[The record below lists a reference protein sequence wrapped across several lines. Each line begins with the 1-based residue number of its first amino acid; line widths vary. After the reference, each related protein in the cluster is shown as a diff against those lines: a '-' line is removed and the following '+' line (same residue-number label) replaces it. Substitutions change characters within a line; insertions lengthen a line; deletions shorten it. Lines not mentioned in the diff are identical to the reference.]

1 MISVES
7 QVAYSERMSSLI
19 PSRAGHLALRVGSE
33 VWVVGG
39 HDESGAREDV
49 WRYDIE
55 KREWREQPLRGK
67 KAASPLPRLEFDGCY
82 LGGAGGVAGTVFAPG
97 ASRIFVFGGV
107 QLEGEQVLILN
118 DLWSLDCSATEV
130 SWTLVAE
137 ETPCPERAGHVC
149 VALSS
154 DAMFVHGGDCMRP
167 LDDAWI
173 YLAPSNSWVK
183 VSVAPGDPAPHARAQ
198 HSAAYCPEIES
209 VAIFGGLFIQD
220 GETVHLND
228 LWLLHCPSSSLSSGA
243 GVASFQWTN
252 ISCTDIAPSPRDL
265 PMLSY
270 VDGAGLLILGG
281 FGLRE
286 LQEDEQLEQ
295 LTLAEKAQG
304 DGGDDGA
311 LVLSYLDDAWLLRL
325 APATGTAE
333 AIEFDVSDVVQGGGD
348 QDSEV
353 GVEIEEEQG
362 AESRV
367 EEEAEEQE
375 NREEEEEPEG
385 EDGEEEEEVVIGPPR
400 RGCKLVNIG
409 DGVLLSF
416 GGFDGQAFCSETE
429 RIQISKL
436 LTGLPSS

>member
-1 MISVES
+1 M
-7 QVAYSERMSSLI
+7 
-19 PSRAGHLALRVGSE
+19 
-33 VWVVGG
+33 GG
-39 HDESGAREDV
+39 HDEGGAREDV

-55 KREWREQPLRGK
+55 KHEWREQPLRGK
-67 KAASPLPRLEFDGCY
+67 KAASPLPRLEFDGCH
-82 LGGAGGVAGTVFAPG
+82 LGGGGGVAGTVFAPG
-97 ASRIFVFGGV
+97 TSRIFVFGGV

-118 DLWSLDCSATEV
+118 DLWSLDCSATEI

-149 VALSS
+149 IALSS

-183 VSVAPGDPAPHARAQ
+183 VAVAPGDPAPHARAQ
-198 HSAAYCPEIES
+198 HSAVYCPEIES

-228 LWLLHCPSSSLSSGA
+228 LWLLHCPSSSISAGA
-243 GVASFQWTN
+243 GGALFQWTN

-286 LQEDEQLEQ
+286 LREGEQLES
-295 LTLAEKAQG
+295 LTLADTNPVQG
-304 DGGDDGA
+304 EGGDDGA
-311 LVLSYLDDAWLLRL
+311 LALSYLDDAWLLRL
-325 APATGTAE
+325 APATGSAE
-333 AIEFDVSDVVQGGGD
+333 AVEFDVSDVVLGGGD
-348 QDSEV
+348 CQESEV
-353 GVEIEEEQG
+353 DKEDEEEGSAESCVEVEVKEEEQ
-362 AESRV
+362 EK
-367 EEEAEEQE
+367 EQGK
-375 NREEEEEPEG
+375 EEEEEEGEG
-385 EDGEEEEEVVIGPPR
+385 EDREEEEEEVVIGPPR

-409 DGVLLSF
+409 DGVLMTF

-436 LTGLPSS
+436 LTIIPSS